1 MGTVAYLAPEQVE
14 RGVAD
19 PRSDVYAAGILFFE
33 LLTGRKPYEGETAIQ
48 VAYRHVHD
56 DVPAPSSFVPTVPA
70 ELDALVARAT
80 SRDPDG
86 RPADARRFLAEVVQV
101 RRALSDAELDAGG
114 SGSGPAGGPSGPAD
128 HTLVVPLP
136 QARTR
141 RAARRRSADTGPT
154 RVPTRRSR
162 RGPVALLLVLLLAT
176 ALSGAAWYL
185 AAGPGAYTS
194 APRLVGLSQQQAAAR
209 AEAGGFSLRV
219 AGREYDE
226 QVPVGHVLST
236 DPGPTERIRKD
247 GTIRVV
253 LSRGPER
260 YAVPDLRGKSR
271 AEAER
276 ALAASHLSVGDVT
289 SAYDD
294 DVDRGDVV
302 STSPA
307 PGELRKRDTA
317 VALVL
322 SKGVEPVPV
331 PAVVGRPLDEAK
343 AELAAAGLGA
353 AVTEKYDD
361 GVALGVVI
369 SQQPAKGTAPK
380 GSEVRL
386 VVSKGPP
393 PVPVPNVTD
402 LKLGEA
408 TRILERAGFR
418 VRVQGTRFI
427 NRVFDQ
433 SPKGNTE
440 APRGSTVT
448 LRTI

>member
-1 MGTVAYLAPEQVE
+1 
-14 RGVAD
+14 
-19 PRSDVYAAGILFFE
+19 
-33 LLTGRKPYEGETAIQ
+33 
-48 VAYRHVHD
+48 
-56 DVPAPSSFVPTVPA
+56 
-70 ELDALVARAT
+70 
-80 SRDPDG
+80 
-86 RPADARRFLAEVVQV
+86 
-101 RRALSDAELDAGG
+101 
-114 SGSGPAGGPSGPAD
+114 
-128 HTLVVPLP
+128 
-136 QARTR
+136 
-141 RAARRRSADTGPT
+141 
-154 RVPTRRSR
+154 
-162 RGPVALLLVLLLAT
+162 VALLLVLLLAT

-353 AVTEKYDD
+353 AVTEKHDD